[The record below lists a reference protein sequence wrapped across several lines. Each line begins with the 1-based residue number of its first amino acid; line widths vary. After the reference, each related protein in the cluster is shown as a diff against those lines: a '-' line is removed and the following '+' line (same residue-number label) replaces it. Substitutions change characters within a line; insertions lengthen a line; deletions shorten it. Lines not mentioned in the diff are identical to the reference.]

1 MTVAESL
8 ALALRYGQEEV
19 DAEDDEREMEERC
32 SLCGLPAQRIAGL
45 GGEQPMSLPRM
56 ERWTIGLARWLLRP
70 PELLVIDRLFAGLT
84 RREAEHLVATQAIYH
99 RRHPFRC
106 GACSS
111 ISTATNCRNCPECR
125 SVTHLRGGF
134 MSLLTQYDADA
145 RAVRRMT
152 RRFLLVAALAY
163 HCPGRRDLRRQGLLR
178 QTVSY
183 SFVADSAQDIAKGQA
198 VRIAGFRVGSVT
210 EVSLRDDGSVAVG
223 MEVDA
228 DQARFVTHDARI
240 ELRKEG
246 LVGSPTLE
254 IVPGP
259 DKTRLAAA
267 QARLAFSRADGLGAL
282 ANQVRDEFVPILKD
296 IKAITGAGRSAEG
309 PARHPGADPLPV
321 RRRSMSCW
329 PTATV
334 RLMALAAPRF
344 ASWSRPKRT

>member
-1 MTVAESL
+1 
-8 ALALRYGQEEV
+8 
-19 DAEDDEREMEERC
+19 
-32 SLCGLPAQRIAGL
+32 
-45 GGEQPMSLPRM
+45 
-56 ERWTIGLARWLLRP
+56 
-70 PELLVIDRLFAGLT
+70 
-84 RREAEHLVATQAIYH
+84 
-99 RRHPFRC
+99 
-106 GACSS
+106 
-111 ISTATNCRNCPECR
+111 
-125 SVTHLRGGF
+125 

-152 RRFLLVAALAY
+152 RRFLLVAVLATIALVAAIF
-163 HCPGRRDLRRQGLLR
+163 GRQGLLR

-210 EVSLRDDGSVAVG
+210 EVSLRDDGAVAVG

-259 DKTRLAAA
+259 DKTRLAPA

-296 IKAITGAGRSAEG
+296 IKAITAALADQQKGLPGTLAQIRASSEALNVLLANGNRQVEG
-309 PARHPGADPLPV
+309 IGG
-321 RRRSMSCW
+321 
-329 PTATV
+329 TAV
-334 RLMALAAPRF
+334 RLLGQGRKEPEAPRPDAGGRQPATAEDARPHSRSWTMSRKSPPKPKSACRRCCATAARWPPRCARSSAAP
-344 ASWSRPKRT
+344 SRPGRFVTWLTPRGRPR

>member
-1 MTVAESL
+1 
-8 ALALRYGQEEV
+8 
-19 DAEDDEREMEERC
+19 
-32 SLCGLPAQRIAGL
+32 
-45 GGEQPMSLPRM
+45 
-56 ERWTIGLARWLLRP
+56 
-70 PELLVIDRLFAGLT
+70 
-84 RREAEHLVATQAIYH
+84 
-99 RRHPFRC
+99 
-106 GACSS
+106 
-111 ISTATNCRNCPECR
+111 
-125 SVTHLRGGF
+125 
-134 MSLLTQYDADA
+134 MSLLTQNDADA

-152 RRFLLVAALAY
+152 RRFLLVAALATIA
-163 HCPGRRDLRRQGLLR
+163 LVAAIFVRQGLLR

-210 EVSLRDDGSVAVG
+210 EVSLRDDGAVAVG

-259 DKTRLAAA
+259 DKTRLAPA

-296 IKAITGAGRSAEG
+296 IKAITAALADQQKGLPGTLAQIRASSEALNVLLANGNRQVEGIGGTAVRLLGQAEKNLKHLDQTLEAANQRLPRMLDRTQQVLDHVEKITAEAEVSVPPVLRDGSAVAAEVREIVGGARQTWPISSMVDAPGPATLKPDSDPRGEAGR
-309 PARHPGADPLPV
+309 AR
-321 RRRSMSCW
+321 
-329 PTATV
+329 
-334 RLMALAAPRF
+334 
-344 ASWSRPKRT
+344 